1 MLQPEDIRSF
11 TSTAP
16 ISLVYFKGDDCT
28 VCHHLGPKVHQLAT
42 SLQIPILEIDMPS
55 NLHLAATEMVLSVP
69 VVKLYVEGREV
80 WKEGAYLQP
89 NALVQQVERYRDKL
103 SDHTA

>member
-1 MLQPEDIRSF
+1 MLQPNDIHAF
-11 TSTAP
+11 TAASP
-16 ISLVYFKGDDCT
+16 ISILYFKGDDCT
-28 VCHHLGPKVHQLAT
+28 VCHFLGPKVKQLEEE
-42 SLQIPILEIDMPS
+42 LQVPLLEVDMPG

-89 NALVQQVERYRDKL
+89 AALQQQVE
-103 SDHTA
+103 